1 MPYIFCPRPPSL
13 DSSYATGHPKLFH
26 GLICDTKG
34 IQMDPDTNLNL
45 VALRPKLGLYLI
57 PNENVPRELGFSLPK
72 SCTTL
77 PLNHLHIEHALY
89 L

>member
-1 MPYIFCPRPPSL
+1 
-13 DSSYATGHPKLFH
+13 
-26 GLICDTKG
+26 
-34 IQMDPDTNLNL
+34 MDPDTNLNL

-57 PNENVPRELGFSLPK
+57 PNQNVPRELGFSLPK